1 MREPHHI
8 LVVDDEPMIREIL
21 RETLEPEGH
30 RITEAENGKVAFDIA
45 GREQLDLIVTDV
57 KMPVMDGFTLMKK
70 LGSITEEIPVIV
82 ITSFSDID
90 VAVDAIR
97 LGAYDY
103 IVKPFNISQ
112 VTISVRR
119 AMERRRLLIENSQYK
134 KRLEGKVVEK
144 TIDLIRKNKKVEQQ
158 AKNLEHLLLDL
169 RESYEATL
177 DALVSA
183 IESRDC
189 ETKHHCRRVQAYA
202 VMLAQRL
209 GVGADAL
216 VDISYGSL
224 LHDVGKI
231 GVPDSILLKP
241 GKLTEEEWR
250 TMRNHTLIGYKM
262 VSRIKFLKGAA
273 EIVLYHHERWDGKGY
288 PYGIAGAEVPLGARI
303 FSVIDAFDAI
313 TSKRV
318 YKDAIPVDAAK
329 LEIERASGTQFDP
342 RVVAAFLQIT
352 DGELDE
358 TRAHAERSSQ
368 STSMALG
375 LGQESQVAEP
385 RATPPARA
393 PDRPVTPGTP
403 PPILHPVRPGQ

>member
-1 MREPHHI
+1 MPPQNHL

-21 RETLEPEGH
+21 RETLEQEGY
-30 RITEAENGKVAFDIA
+30 RVTEAENGKVACDLVA
-45 GREQLDLIVTDV
+45 RNDVDLIITDV
-57 KMPVMDGFTLMKK
+57 KMPVMDGFTLMKN
-70 LGSITEEIPVIV
+70 LGNLTQELPVIV
-82 ITSFSDID
+82 VTSFSDVD

-119 AMERRRLLIENSQYK
+119 ATERRRLLLENVQYK
-134 KRLEGKVVEK
+134 KRLEEKVVEK

-158 AKNLEHLLLDL
+158 AKNLEKLLEDL
-169 RESYEATL
+169 RESYDATL

-202 VMLAQRL
+202 SMLAERL
-209 GVGADAL
+209 RMTPEQL
-216 VDISYGSL
+216 VDISYGAL

-241 GKLTEEEWR
+241 GKLTDEEWV

-262 VSRIKFLKGAA
+262 VSRIKFLRGAA
-273 EIVLYHHERWDGKGY
+273 EIVLSHHERWDGRGY
-288 PYGIAGAEVPLGARI
+288 PHKLAGEEIPIGARI

-318 YKDAIPVDAAK
+318 YKEAVPIEDAK
-329 LEIERASGTQFDP
+329 REIARSAGTQFDP
-342 RVVAAFLQIT
+342 GVVAAFQEI
-352 DGELDE
+352 GEAELVE
-358 TRAHAERSSQ
+358 VRATAER
-368 STSMALG
+368 TSH
-375 LGQESQVAEP
+375 
-385 RATPPARA
+385 ATSLDLQR
-393 PDRPVTPGTP
+393 T
-403 PPILHPVRPGQ
+403 